1 MQVGS
6 GKIVEVEP
14 SGGTLVI
21 FESRRVWH
29 EVLPS
34 MRRLRFALTL
44 WVYAAPVA
52 PTSQPSDKPS
62 AATAASTTSPIL
74 SLATGT
80 APAKPATQRQPQ
92 GAPLLM
98 LTDRDARTE
107 WKFI

>member
-52 PTSQPSDKPS
+52 PTFSSRWRTSLRSDR
-62 AATAASTTSPIL
+62 I
-74 SLATGT
+74 SL
-80 APAKPATQRQPQ
+80 
-92 GAPLLM
+92 
-98 LTDRDARTE
+98 
-107 WKFI
+107 